1 MCAYTYMFPP
11 NVPNT
16 GNLFVSLA
24 EDNESQ
30 DPLSKRMYN
39 EHKSE
44 EYLLG
49 LLAHESK
56 EVPNNVNCTVNE
68 RVGTHEVS
76 FTSTGGRDR

>member
-1 MCAYTYMFPP
+1 MGRMFPP

-16 GNLFVSLA
+16 SNLFVSLA

-56 EVPNNVNCTVNE
+56 EVHNNVNCTVNE

-76 FTSTGGRDR
+76 FTSTGGRYR